1 MRKEKGITLISL
13 VLYIIVMIVVIAVM
27 TNVTTNFYININNMQ
42 LAKEDILEFN
52 TFNTCFLKEIKSE
65 NNQIDSISPNY
76 VLFSSGNSFSL
87 NNNSIYYNNT
97 IICKNVQ
104 EFECFCDQENNKIIN
119 VRVKMDN
126 FEKSMKYKL
135 EKIY

>member
-1 MRKEKGITLISL
+1 MKKEKGITLISL
-13 VLYIIVMIVVIAVM
+13 ILYIIVMIVVIVVM
-27 TNVTTNFYININNMQ
+27 MNVTTNFYTNINNMQ

-52 TFNTCFLKEIKSE
+52 TFNTNFLKEIKLE
-65 NNQIDSISPNY
+65 NNEIDSISKNY

-87 NNNSIYYNNT
+87 SNNSIYYNNT
-97 IICKNVQ
+97 RICKNVQ
-104 EFECFCDQENNKIIN
+104 EFECFLDEENSKIIN
-119 VRVKMDN
+119 IRVKMNN